1 MSSTKISPAPHPL
14 DGSAWQDT
22 LTKKKALAL
31 VAYHSDRARANA
43 TALDAIA
50 AAVQDAY
57 ARGRKDQEDR
67 GWRHARD
74 EPWDP
79 R

>member
-1 MSSTKISPAPHPL
+1 MSATKNPPVPHPL
-14 DGSAWQDT
+14 DGSAWQDK
-22 LTKKKALAL
+22 LTKKKALEL
-31 VAYHSDRARANA
+31 VAYHTGQARANA

-57 ARGRKDQEDR
+57 VRGRKDQEDR
-67 GWRHARD
+67 GWRHDRD